1 MVGKKNYI
9 KNINGRTIDHYGLT
23 SQKCSRGQ
31 KSVAIIL
38 SPYFTKA
45 YHDSSSGSGSGSGS
59 GSIPPLFLK
68 MKKVNCSEDSSV

>member
-31 KSVAIIL
+31 KGVAIIL

-45 YHDSSSGSGSGSGS
+45 YHDSSSGSGS